1 MPPNIVIILTI
12 IHLALNCNDVYFD
25 RAVTAN
31 DGNSVD
37 ENQEAFINLLRNSI
51 TSCIAELD
59 GSPDRDH
66 STFRIDCLYG
76 LYHTTLRFAEFFELD
91 DSVIQLISDARD
103 ILFERKADAETVQTI
118 TCPQLFTG
126 EPGRPKFEITEEILR
141 FSFDKRFT
149 VSETATLLGVS
160 KRTVARR
167 MNEFSVRIGECYSN
181 IADNDLESVVRDLVR
196 EFPNVAYKRMTGLL
210 LARGLRTNKTESA
223 KQCGG

>member
-12 IHLALNCNDVYFD
+12 IRLALNCNDVYFD
-25 RAVTAN
+25 RAVMAD

-37 ENQEAFINLLRNSI
+37 ENQEEFINLLRNSI

-59 GSPDRDH
+59 GIPDRDH
-66 STFRIDCLYG
+66 STFRIDC

-118 TCPQLFTG
+118 TCPQLFTD
-126 EPGRPKFEITEEILR
+126 EPGWPKFEITEEILR
-141 FSFDKRFT
+141 FSFDKLFT

-160 KRTVARR
+160 KQTVARR
-167 MNEFSVRIGECYSN
+167 MNEFGVRIGECYSN

-196 EFPNVAYKRMTGLL
+196 EFPNVGYKRMTGLL